1 MWDYRARRSDK
12 PGRNDDGDTVLMIVD
27 LGMGVHHET
36 PIRLTGCFAPE
47 RSQMGGRESAR
58 FLNEVLDE
66 IEERARAR
74 GRRWPFVVMTEQNRM
89 AEPDERRSF
98 VRFVGEIF
106 AFDSMPN
113 MDSVNAEVATF
124 LASHPEFGGGIGGDE
139 IRP

>member
-12 PGRNDDGDTVLMIVD
+12 LGHNDDGDTVLMIVD

-36 PIRLTGCFAPE
+36 PIRLAGCFAPE
-47 RSQMGGRESAR
+47 RKQQGGRESAM
-58 FLNEVLDE
+58 FLNEVLVE

-74 GRRWPFVVMTEQNRM
+74 GHRWPFLVLTEQNKM

-98 VRFVGEIF
+98 VRYVGEIF
-106 AFDSMPN
+106 AFDHVHA
-113 MDSVNAEVATF
+113 SVNAEVAAF

-139 IRP
+139 VRP